1 MTQLLVMYILLIC
14 ILLFPEKFQIVELI
28 LELIDLEVDL
38 VNQVIEVSRAAGQV
52 GFLATGFPVR
62 SLRKMRNL
70 VIFICIYV
78 E

>member
-14 ILLFPEKFQIVELI
+14 ILLFPEKFQLVELI

-38 VNQVIEVSRAAGQV
+38 VNQVIEVSRAGGQV
-52 GFLATGFPVR
+52 GSLATGFPVR